1 MAELTVENTYGKALF
16 EAATERNK
24 VDIILTELKE
34 LSAIF
39 EKNPNFFELFR
50 TPIISAAEN
59 REVAEQAFGGR
70 VSPETLNFL
79 LVLIDKKRMSS
90 FYRIVR
96 AYQKL
101 IDEELGISQGT
112 VFSVEPLT
120 DIQLRSFEEK
130 TSKLLQKNVK
140 LVNKIDTFL
149 LGGVKIFIEGK
160 VIDASIRKQ
169 LQNLEGSIKQI

>member
-50 TPIISAAEN
+50 TPIISAAEK

-79 LVLIDKKRMSS
+79 LVLIDKKRMSD
-90 FYRIVR
+90 FI
-96 AYQKL
+96 
-101 IDEELGISQGT
+101 E
-112 VFSVEPLT
+112 
-120 DIQLRSFEEK
+120 
-130 TSKLLQKNVK
+130 
-140 LVNKIDTFL
+140 L
-149 LGGVKIFIEGK
+149 LGH
-160 VIDASIRKQ
+160 
-169 LQNLEGSIKQI
+169 IKS

>member
-50 TPIISAAEN
+50 TPIISAAEK

>member
-1 MAELTVENTYGKALF
+1 
-16 EAATERNK
+16 

-50 TPIISAAEN
+50 TPIISATEK

-101 IDEELGISQGT
+101 IDKELGISQGT

>member
-1 MAELTVENTYGKALF
+1 MAELTVENTYSKALF

-24 VDIILTELKE
+24 VDIILNELKE
-34 LSAIF
+34 LSSIF
-39 EKNPNFFELFR
+39 ENDPKFFELFR
-50 TPIISAAEN
+50 TPVISAAEKKK
-59 REVAEQAFGGR
+59 VAEQTFEGR
-70 VSPETLNFL
+70 ISPETLNFL

-90 FYRIVR
+90 FNRIVR

-101 IDEELGISQGT
+101 IDQELGISQGT
-112 VFSVEPLT
+112 VYSVEPLT

-140 LVNKIDTFL
+140 LVNKIDAFL
-149 LGGVKIFIEGK
+149 LGGVKILIEGK

>member
-50 TPIISAAEN
+50 TPIISATEK

-101 IDEELGISQGT
+101 IDKELGISQGT

-120 DIQLRSFEEK
+120 DIQLRIS
-130 TSKLLQKNVK
+130 L
-140 LVNKIDTFL
+140 I
-149 LGGVKIFIEGK
+149 
-160 VIDASIRKQ
+160 
-169 LQNLEGSIKQI
+169 

>member
-1 MAELTVENTYGKALF
+1 MAELTVEITYGKALF
-16 EAATERNK
+16 EAATERDK
-24 VDIILTELKE
+24 VEIILKELKE
-34 LSAIF
+34 LSALF
-39 EKNPNFFELFR
+39 EKNPDFFELFR
-50 TPIISAAEN
+50 TPVISAAEK
-59 REVAEQAFGGR
+59 REVAEQAFGNQI
-70 VSPETLNFL
+70 SPETLNFL

-101 IDEELGISQGT
+101 IDQELGISQGT

-140 LVNKIDTFL
+140 LINKIDAFL

-169 LQNLEGSIKQI
+169 LQNLEGSIKQV

>member
-50 TPIISAAEN
+50 TPIISATEK

-101 IDEELGISQGT
+101 IDKELGISQGT

>member
-50 TPIISAAEN
+50 TPIISAAEK

-112 VFSVEPLT
+112 VFQLNPL
-120 DIQLRSFEEK
+120 Q
-130 TSKLLQKNVK
+130 
-140 LVNKIDTFL
+140 
-149 LGGVKIFIEGK
+149 IF
-160 VIDASIRKQ
+160 
-169 LQNLEGSIKQI
+169 N